1 MADKKTYTGLSKNYA
16 TVPAFSITTIDYL
29 DTKPNYFRVQNRGTT
44 EIYCSTNNMPTTKH
58 YDFAV
63 AGKKMK
69 MFAEPYN
76 RTRLYIFNPSGS
88 DVEVAV
94 LSFQAEFE
102 PLTLALSEIEV
113 EMPKDFESSMAIT
126 SFNAPLPTGNNKIG
140 KVEVTNFNNPL
151 PTGNNKIGKVEVT
164 NGVTAADVTVLKE
177 NTQVTAEN
185 TQVTAENTASAKTLS
200 QTIVNLL
207 GELLSPTYVD
217 GKLNI
222 LTIMDGFIS
231 LRTTLEDRLS
241 PIYYQSNTIS
251 FEKKNQNEEI
261 LLIGNKTGSVSNPFT
276 IKMLTND
283 GEGDLVLKMK
293 ASLDISET
301 SLTLKPGESISDL
314 RLQAEYIAVSGTNY
328 SFRALITNEGIG

>member
-140 KVEVTNFNNPL
+140 KVEVTNSPAEADITEIKEYTHATADALIKLMGPPDSTSGKFNLSTIIEFFQLLLNKSPQDNMINL
-151 PTGNNKIGKVEVT
+151 ASFMPYVSLLTLATNIMAIEKAGENNG
-164 NGVTAADVTVLKE
+164 
-177 NTQVTAEN
+177 
-185 TQVTAENTASAKTLS
+185 TLIY
-200 QTIVNLL
+200 Q
-207 GELLSPTYVD
+207 GELP
-217 GKLNI
+217 KC
-222 LTIMDGFIS
+222 IS
-231 LRTTLEDRLS
+231 
-241 PIYYQSNTIS
+241 IH
-251 FEKKNQNEEI
+251 
-261 LLIGNKTGSVSNPFT
+261 
-276 IKMLTND
+276 MLKND
-283 GEGDLVLKMK
+283 GTGDLAVRMYDGN
-293 ASLDISET
+293 ASIADSPKILH
-301 SLTLKPGESISDL
+301 LKPGESITDFKFYAKSL
-314 RLQAEYIAVSGTNY
+314 EITGVNY
-328 SFRALITNEGIG
+328 SFRGLFSVNSIPITNQGEV

>member
-44 EIYCSTNNMPTTKH
+44 EIYCSTNNMPTAKH

-126 SFNAPLPTGNNKIG
+126 SFNAPLPS
-140 KVEVTNFNNPL
+140 
-151 PTGNNKIGKVEVT
+151 GNNKIGKVEVT
-164 NGVTAADVTVLKE
+164 NGATAADVTSIKT
-177 NTQVTAEN
+177 NTT
-185 TQVTAENTASAKTLS
+185 
-200 QTIVNLL
+200 
-207 GELLSPTYVD
+207 
-217 GKLNI
+217 NI
-222 LTIMDGFIS
+222 LSKLGYLI
-231 LRTTLEDRLS
+231 
-241 PIYYQSNTIS
+241 SNTPS
-251 FEKKNQNEEI
+251 
-261 LLIGNKTGSVSNPFT
+261 SP
-276 IKMLTND
+276 
-283 GEGDLVLKMK
+283 
-293 ASLDISET
+293 
-301 SLTLKPGESISDL
+301 
-314 RLQAEYIAVSGTNY
+314 
-328 SFRALITNEGIG
+328 EGIKLYDIMSALAALAAANTFFGKVSTFEENEDVRGAVQPDQALHFQPVWV

>member
-94 LSFQAEFE
+94 LSFQADFE
-102 PLTLALSEIEV
+102 PLTLALSEIEIDV
-113 EMPKDFESSMAIT
+113 PSNIETSSVIN

-140 KVEVTNFNNPL
+140 KVEVTN
-151 PTGNNKIGKVEVT
+151 
-164 NGVTAADVTVLKE
+164 GVAAADVTVLKE

-185 TQVTAENTASAKTLS
+185 TESAKTLS

-207 GELLSPTYVD
+207 GELLSPTDVE
-217 GKLNI
+217 GKTNLLNI
-222 LTIMDGFIS
+222 IEGFEY
-231 LRTTLEDRLS
+231 LGMVLNQELS
-241 PIYYQSNTIS
+241 PIYYQYHTLS
-251 FEKKNQNEEI
+251 FDKKNQNEEI
-261 LLIGNKTGSVSNPFT
+261 ILIGKKTASDSINVT

-283 GEGDLVLKMK
+283 GEGDLMLKMK
-293 ASLDISET
+293 TSSDASET
-301 SLTLKPGESISDL
+301 SLTLKPGEGIRDL
-314 RLQAEYIAVSGTNY
+314 RLNAKYVAVSGTNY
-328 SFRALITNEGIG
+328 SFRALLTRGE

>member
-44 EIYCSTNNMPTTKH
+44 ELYCSTNNMPTTKH

-113 EMPKDFESSMAIT
+113 EMPKEFETSMAIT

-140 KVEVTNFNNPL
+140 KVEVTN
-151 PTGNNKIGKVEVT
+151 
-164 NGVTAADVTVLKE
+164 GVAAADVTVLKE
-177 NTQVTAEN
+177 NA
-185 TQVTAENTASAKTLS
+185 QVTAENTASAKTLS

-207 GELLSPTYVD
+207 GEMLSPTAVE
-217 GKLNI
+217 GKTNLLNI
-222 LTIMDGFIS
+222 MERFE
-231 LRTTLEDRLS
+231 TLAMFLKDEFS
-241 PIYYQSNTIS
+241 PIYYQSHTIS
-251 FEKKNQNEEI
+251 FDEKEQNQETI
-261 LLIGNKTGSVSNPFT
+261 LAGANADFDSIPVS

-283 GEGDLVLKMK
+283 GEGDLVLKIR
-293 ASLDISET
+293 AALDKGVTDLI
-301 SLTLKPGESISDL
+301 LKPGESITDL
-314 RLQAEYIAVSGTNY
+314 RINAKYIAVTGTNY
-328 SFRALITNEGIG
+328 SFRALLTAGNIEG

>member
-88 DVEVAV
+88 DVEIAV

-140 KVEVTNFNNPL
+140 KVEVTN
-151 PTGNNKIGKVEVT
+151 
-164 NGVTAADVTVLKE
+164 GVPAADVTVLKE

-185 TQVTAENTASAKTLS
+185 TKSTKTLS

-207 GELLSPTYVD
+207 GELLSPTAVD
-217 GKLNI
+217 GKTNLLSI
-222 LTIMDGFIS
+222 MEGFEYLGGVLTNGIENLTRFLDAGLSTIS
-231 LRTTLEDRLS
+231 
-241 PIYYQSNTIS
+241 YQYNTIS
-251 FEKKNQNEEI
+251 FDKKNQNEEI
-261 LLIGNKTGSVSNPFT
+261 LLMGMKTGEDPVPVT
-276 IKMLTND
+276 LKMLTND
-283 GEGDLVLKMK
+283 GEGDLLLKMK
-293 ASLDISET
+293 ASLDTSET
-301 SLTLKPGESISDL
+301 SLALKPGESIRDL
-314 RLQAEYIAVSGTNY
+314 RLHAKYIAVSGTNY
-328 SFRALITNEGIG
+328 SFRALITS

>member
-44 EIYCSTNNMPTTKH
+44 ELYCSTNNMPTTKH

-113 EMPKDFESSMAIT
+113 EMPKEFETSMAIT

-140 KVEVTNFNNPL
+140 KVEV
-151 PTGNNKIGKVEVT
+151 IG
-164 NGVTAADVTVLKE
+164 GVSDVTVEAIEQNTE
-177 NTQVTAEN
+177 N
-185 TQVTAENTASAKTLS
+185 
-200 QTIVNLL
+200 IV
-207 GELLSPTYVD
+207 
-217 GKLNI
+217 
-222 LTIMDGFIS
+222 
-231 LRTTLEDRLS
+231 
-241 PIYYQSNTIS
+241 
-251 FEKKNQNEEI
+251 
-261 LLIGNKTGSVSNPFT
+261 
-276 IKMLTND
+276 
-283 GEGDLVLKMK
+283 
-293 ASLDISET
+293 
-301 SLTLKPGESISDL
+301 
-314 RLQAEYIAVSGTNY
+314 
-328 SFRALITNEGIG
+328 

>member
-113 EMPKDFESSMAIT
+113 EMPKEFETSMAIT

-140 KVEVTNFNNPL
+140 KVEVPNGVAITSFNAPL
-151 PTGNNKIGKVEVT
+151 PSGNNKIGKVEVT
-164 NGVTAADVTVLKE
+164 NAPSAADITSIKTNTTNILSKLGYLMSNTPSTPEAIKLYDIMTAVWALAAANTFFDNISTFEENEKSTDTVLC
-177 NTQVTAEN
+177 T
-185 TQVTAENTASAKTLS
+185 
-200 QTIVNLL
+200 
-207 GELLSPTYVD
+207 
-217 GKLNI
+217 
-222 LTIMDGFIS
+222 
-231 LRTTLEDRLS
+231 
-241 PIYYQSNTIS
+241 
-251 FEKKNQNEEI
+251 
-261 LLIGNKTGSVSNPFT
+261 NKSCV
-276 IKMLTND
+276 IHMLTND
-283 GEGDLVLKMK
+283 GAGNLILKIK
-293 ASLDISET
+293 GKEDTQVS
-301 SLTLKPGESISDL
+301 SLTLKTGESIADL
-314 RLQAEYIAVSGTNY
+314 KIDAASITVSGTNY
-328 SFRALITNEGIG
+328 SFRAMISTM

>member
-113 EMPKDFESSMAIT
+113 EMPKEFETSMAIT

-140 KVEVTNFNNPL
+140 KVEVTNGPA
-151 PTGNNKIGKVEVT
+151 V
-164 NGVTAADVTVLKE
+164 ADVTSIKT
-177 NTQVTAEN
+177 NTN
-185 TQVTAENTASAKTLS
+185 
-200 QTIVNLL
+200 
-207 GELLSPTYVD
+207 
-217 GKLNI
+217 NI
-222 LTIMDGFIS
+222 LSMLTNLM
-231 LRTTLEDRLS
+231 
-241 PIYYQSNTIS
+241 SNTPSSPEGIKLYDIMS
-251 FEKKNQNEEI
+251 ALGALAAANTFFGKVSTFEENDKSTDTV
-261 LLIGNKTGSVSNPFT
+261 LCTNKSCV
-276 IKMLTND
+276 IHRLTND
-283 GEGDLVLKMK
+283 GADNLVLKIK
-293 ASLDISET
+293 GKEDTQVSI
-301 SLTLKPGESISDL
+301 LTLKKGESIADL
-314 RLQAEYIAVSGTNY
+314 KIDAASITVSGTNY
-328 SFRALITNEGIG
+328 SFRAIISTR

>member
-113 EMPKDFESSMAIT
+113 EMPSSFETSMVIN

-140 KVEVTNFNNPL
+140 KVEVTNAP
-151 PTGNNKIGKVEVT
+151 
-164 NGVTAADVTVLKE
+164 AAEDVT
-177 NTQVTAEN
+177 
-185 TQVTAENTASAKTLS
+185 SIKTDIS
-200 QTIVNLL
+200 NIFAML
-207 GELLSPTYVD
+207 GFL
-217 GKLNI
+217 I
-222 LTIMDGFIS
+222 
-231 LRTTLEDRLS
+231 
-241 PIYYQSNTIS
+241 SNTPSSPEGIKLYDIMS
-251 FEKKNQNEEI
+251 ALGALADANTFFCNVSTFEENEKSTDTV
-261 LLIGNKTGSVSNPFT
+261 LCTNKACV
-276 IKMLTND
+276 IHMLTND
-283 GEGDLVLKMK
+283 GAGNLVLKIK
-293 ASLDISET
+293 GRDDTQVS
-301 SLTLKPGESISDL
+301 SLTLKTGESIADL
-314 RLQAEYIAVSGTNY
+314 RIAAASIAVSGTNY
-328 SFRALITNEGIG
+328 SFRAMISTM

>member
-29 DTKPNYFRVQNRGTT
+29 DTKPNYFRVQNRGTV

-113 EMPKDFESSMAIT
+113 EMPSSFESSMVIN
-126 SFNAPLPTGNNKIG
+126 SFNAPLPAGNNKIG
-140 KVEVTNFNNPL
+140 KVDVTNAPA
-151 PTGNNKIGKVEVT
+151 
-164 NGVTAADVTVLKE
+164 AADVTSIKT
-177 NTQVTAEN
+177 NTN
-185 TQVTAENTASAKTLS
+185 
-200 QTIVNLL
+200 
-207 GELLSPTYVD
+207 
-217 GKLNI
+217 NI
-222 LTIMDGFIS
+222 LSKLSDIMSAFG
-231 LRTTLEDRLS
+231 TLTS
-241 PIYYQSNTIS
+241 ANTFFGKVS
-251 FEKKNQNEEI
+251 TFEENEKSTDTV
-261 LLIGNKTGSVSNPFT
+261 LCTNKACV
-276 IKMLTND
+276 IHMLTND
-283 GEGDLVLKMK
+283 GAGNLVIKIK
-293 ASLDISET
+293 GKEDAQVSN
-301 SLTLKPGESISDL
+301 LTLKTGESIADL
-314 RLQAEYIAVSGTNY
+314 KVDAASITVSGTNY
-328 SFRALITNEGIG
+328 SFRAMISTM

>member
-140 KVEVTNFNNPL
+140 KVEL
-151 PTGNNKIGKVEVT
+151 T
-164 NGVTAADVTVLKE
+164 NGVAAADVTVLKE
-177 NTQVTAEN
+177 NTQI
-185 TQVTAENTASAKTLS
+185 TAENTASAKTLS

-207 GELLSPTYVD
+207 GELLSPTAVD
-217 GKLNI
+217 GKTNL
-222 LTIMDGFIS
+222 LSIMDGFEYLVGFLQVGS
-231 LRTTLEDRLS
+231 S
-241 PIYYQSNTIS
+241 PISYQSHTIS
-251 FEKKNQNEEI
+251 FDKKNQNEEI
-261 LLIGNKTGSVSNPFT
+261 LLAGMKSNTGSIPVT
-276 IKMLTND
+276 IQMLTND
-283 GEGDLVLKMK
+283 GEGELVLKMK
-293 ASLDISET
+293 AGLDTSET
-301 SLTLKPGESISDL
+301 ALTLKPGESISDL
-314 RLQAEYIAVSGTNY
+314 RLQAKYIAVSGTNY
-328 SFRALITNEGIG
+328 SFRALLTRGMEIN

>member
-140 KVEVTNFNNPL
+140 KVEVTN
-151 PTGNNKIGKVEVT
+151 
-164 NGVTAADVTVLKE
+164 GVSAADVTVLKE

-185 TQVTAENTASAKTLS
+185 TASTKTLS
-200 QTIVNLL
+200 QSTVNLL
-207 GELLSPTYVD
+207 GELLSPTSVE
-217 GKLNI
+217 GKTNLLN
-222 LTIMDGFIS
+222 IMDGIGKIRSF
-231 LRTTLEDRLS
+231 LEGALY
-241 PIYYQSNTIS
+241 PITYQSYAFS
-251 FEKKNQNEEI
+251 FDKKNQNEEI
-261 LLIGNKTGSVSNPFT
+261 FLSGTKTGSDLTPVT
-276 IKMLTND
+276 IKLLTND

-293 ASLDISET
+293 TSLRTSET
-301 SLTLKPGESISDL
+301 SLALKPGESIRDL
-314 RLQAEYIAVSGTNY
+314 QLFAKYISVSGTNY
-328 SFRALITNEGIG
+328 SFRALLTAYMLDVDTDQQP

>member
-126 SFNAPLPTGNNKIG
+126 SFNAPLPS
-140 KVEVTNFNNPL
+140 
-151 PTGNNKIGKVEVT
+151 GNNKIGKVEVT
-164 NGVTAADVTVLKE
+164 NGPSAADVTSIKT
-177 NTQVTAEN
+177 NTT
-185 TQVTAENTASAKTLS
+185 
-200 QTIVNLL
+200 
-207 GELLSPTYVD
+207 
-217 GKLNI
+217 NI
-222 LTIMDGFIS
+222 LSKLGYLI
-231 LRTTLEDRLS
+231 
-241 PIYYQSNTIS
+241 SNTPSSPEGIKLYDIMS
-251 FEKKNQNEEI
+251 ALGAVAAANTFFGKVSTFEENEKSTDTV
-261 LLIGNKTGSVSNPFT
+261 LCTNKACV
-276 IKMLTND
+276 IHMLTND
-283 GEGDLVLKMK
+283 GEGNLVIKIK
-293 ASLDISET
+293 GTEDTRVSSI
-301 SLTLKPGESISDL
+301 TLKKGESIADL
-314 RLQAEYIAVSGTNY
+314 KIDAESITVSGTNY
-328 SFRALITNEGIG
+328 SFRAIVSTM

>member
-1 MADKKTYTGLSKNYA
+1 MSDKKTYTGLSKNYA

-113 EMPKDFESSMAIT
+113 EMPKEFETSMAIT

-140 KVEVTNFNNPL
+140 KVEVTNGPA
-151 PTGNNKIGKVEVT
+151 
-164 NGVTAADVTVLKE
+164 AADVTSIKT
-177 NTQVTAEN
+177 NTNNILSKLGNLMSN
-185 TQVTAENTASAKTLS
+185 TTTFPEK
-200 QTIVNLL
+200 VNLYDIL
-207 GELLSPTYVD
+207 SVLLP
-217 GKLNI
+217 
-222 LTIMDGFIS
+222 
-231 LRTTLEDRLS
+231 LS
-241 PIYYQSNTIS
+241 SANS
-251 FEKKNQNEEI
+251 FFRKVSTFEENEKSTDTV
-261 LLIGNKTGSVSNPFT
+261 LCTNKACV
-276 IKMLTND
+276 IHMLTND
-283 GEGDLVLKMK
+283 GAGNLVIKIK
-293 ASLDISET
+293 GKEDTQVS
-301 SLTLKPGESISDL
+301 SLTLKTGESIADL
-314 RLQAEYIAVSGTNY
+314 KIDAASITVSGTNC
-328 SFRALITNEGIG
+328 SFRAMISTM

>member
-44 EIYCSTNNMPTTKH
+44 ELYCSTNNMPTTKH

-113 EMPKDFESSMAIT
+113 EMPKEFETSMAIT

-140 KVEVTNFNNPL
+140 KVEV
-151 PTGNNKIGKVEVT
+151 IG
-164 NGVTAADVTVLKE
+164 GVSDVTVEAIEQNTE
-177 NTQVTAEN
+177 NIVEALGSLLTNN
-185 TQVTAENTASAKTLS
+185 TNTGH
-200 QTIVNLL
+200 VNLANIVAAIDS
-207 GELLSPTYVD
+207 LSAREFATEVSTFD
-217 GKLNI
+217 A
-222 LTIMDGFIS
+222 
-231 LRTTLEDRLS
+231 
-241 PIYYQSNTIS
+241 
-251 FEKKNQNEEI
+251 KNQNNTAY
-261 LLIGNKTGSVSNPFT
+261 LYKGNTSANSKKCH
-276 IKMLTND
+276 IHRLAND
-283 GEGDLVLKMK
+283 GDGDLQINIKGK
-293 ASLDISET
+293 EDT
-301 SLTLKPGESISDL
+301 NTRYNTLKPGERITDFKVDCILLS
-314 RLQAEYIAVSGTNY
+314 VSGTNY
-328 SFRALITNEGIG
+328 SYRAMVTYMD

>member
-140 KVEVTNFNNPL
+140 KVEVTNAPA
-151 PTGNNKIGKVEVT
+151 
-164 NGVTAADVTVLKE
+164 AADITSIKTNTNSILSMLGNLMSNTSSFPERMNLYDIMSVLLPLSQANAFSRKVSTFEENEKSTDTVLC
-177 NTQVTAEN
+177 T
-185 TQVTAENTASAKTLS
+185 
-200 QTIVNLL
+200 
-207 GELLSPTYVD
+207 
-217 GKLNI
+217 
-222 LTIMDGFIS
+222 
-231 LRTTLEDRLS
+231 
-241 PIYYQSNTIS
+241 
-251 FEKKNQNEEI
+251 
-261 LLIGNKTGSVSNPFT
+261 NKACV
-276 IKMLTND
+276 IHLLTND
-283 GEGDLVLKMK
+283 GAGNLVVIIKGEEDTK
-293 ASLDISET
+293 VSN
-301 SLTLKPGESISDL
+301 LTLNPGERIADLKIAAASIT
-314 RLQAEYIAVSGTNY
+314 VSGTNY
-328 SFRALITNEGIG
+328 SFRAMISTM

>member
-1 MADKKTYTGLSKNYA
+1 MPDKKTCTGLSKNYA

-113 EMPKDFESSMAIT
+113 EMPKDFETSMAIT

-140 KVEVTNFNNPL
+140 KVEVTNAPA
-151 PTGNNKIGKVEVT
+151 
-164 NGVTAADVTVLKE
+164 AADITSIKTNTTNIVSALGVLASANTFFDKVSTFEENEKSTDTVLC
-177 NTQVTAEN
+177 T
-185 TQVTAENTASAKTLS
+185 
-200 QTIVNLL
+200 
-207 GELLSPTYVD
+207 
-217 GKLNI
+217 
-222 LTIMDGFIS
+222 
-231 LRTTLEDRLS
+231 
-241 PIYYQSNTIS
+241 
-251 FEKKNQNEEI
+251 
-261 LLIGNKTGSVSNPFT
+261 NKACV
-276 IKMLTND
+276 IHMLTND
-283 GEGDLVLKMK
+283 GAGNLVLKIK
-293 ASLDISET
+293 GKGDTQVSN
-301 SLTLKPGESISDL
+301 LTLKTGESIADL
-314 RLQAEYIAVSGTNY
+314 KIDGASITVSGTNY
-328 SFRALITNEGIG
+328 SFRAMISTM

>member
-113 EMPKDFESSMAIT
+113 EMPKEFETSMAIT
-126 SFNAPLPTGNNKIG
+126 SFNAPLPS
-140 KVEVTNFNNPL
+140 
-151 PTGNNKIGKVEVT
+151 GNNKIGKVEVT

-177 NTQVTAEN
+177 NTATTKE
-185 TQVTAENTASAKTLS
+185 LS
-200 QTIVNLL
+200 QSIVNLL
-207 GELLSPTYVD
+207 GDLLSPTAVD
-217 GKLNI
+217 GKTNLVRI
-222 LTIMDGFIS
+222 IDGFEYIGDLLTDGFS
-231 LRTTLEDRLS
+231 HTD
-241 PIYYQSNTIS
+241 YQSHTIS
-251 FEKKNQNEEI
+251 FEKKDQNEEF
-261 LLIGNKTGSVSNPFT
+261 LLVGMKAGSSPTPCT
-276 IKMLTND
+276 IQMLIND
-283 GEGDLVLKMK
+283 GAGDLVIKMK
-293 ASLDISET
+293 ADSDTRET
-301 SLTLKPGESISDL
+301 AMTLKPGESIRDL
-314 RLQAEYIAVSGTNY
+314 RIIARYISVTGTNY
-328 SFRALITNEGIG
+328 SFRALLTA

>member
-29 DTKPNYFRVQNRGTT
+29 DTKPNYFRVQNRGAT

-113 EMPKDFESSMAIT
+113 EMPSSFESSMVIN
-126 SFNAPLPTGNNKIG
+126 SFNASLPAGNNKIG
-140 KVEVTNFNNPL
+140 KVDVTNAP
-151 PTGNNKIGKVEVT
+151 
-164 NGVTAADVTVLKE
+164 TAADVTSIKT
-177 NTQVTAEN
+177 NTN
-185 TQVTAENTASAKTLS
+185 
-200 QTIVNLL
+200 
-207 GELLSPTYVD
+207 
-217 GKLNI
+217 NI
-222 LTIMDGFIS
+222 LSKLVYLMS
-231 LRTTLEDRLS
+231 TTPSS
-241 PIYYQSNTIS
+241 PEGLKLYDIVSALGAIAAANTFFGKVS
-251 FEKKNQNEEI
+251 TFEENEKSTDTV
-261 LLIGNKTGSVSNPFT
+261 LCTNKACV
-276 IKMLTND
+276 IHMLTND
-283 GEGDLVLKMK
+283 GAGSLVLKIK
-293 ASLDISET
+293 GKEDTQVS
-301 SLTLKPGESISDL
+301 SLTLKTGESIADL
-314 RLQAEYIAVSGTNY
+314 KIDAASITVSGTNY
-328 SFRALITNEGIG
+328 SFRAMISTM

>member
-29 DTKPNYFRVQNRGTT
+29 DTKPNYFRVQNRGAT

-113 EMPKDFESSMAIT
+113 EMPKEFETSMAIT

-140 KVEVTNFNNPL
+140 KVE
-151 PTGNNKIGKVEVT
+151 IT

-185 TQVTAENTASAKTLS
+185 TESAKTLS

-207 GELLSPTYVD
+207 GELLSPTAVE
-217 GKLNI
+217 GKTNL
-222 LTIMDGFIS
+222 LSLMDGFEY
-231 LRTTLEDRLS
+231 LAGLLNAGFS
-241 PIYYQSNTIS
+241 PINYQIHTLS
-251 FEKKNQNEEI
+251 FDKKNQNEEI
-261 LLIGNKTGSVSNPFT
+261 LLIGSKTSSYSSPVT
-276 IKMLTND
+276 IQMLTND
-283 GEGDLVLKMK
+283 GEGDLLLKMK
-293 ASLDISET
+293 ASFDESET
-301 SLTLKPGESISDL
+301 ALVLKPGESIRDL
-314 RLQAEYIAVSGTNY
+314 RLQANYIAVSGTNY
-328 SFRALITNEGIG
+328 SFRALLTRAHNPI